1 MDPEVPRPEERIQVT
16 DVEDPGQAEAA
27 DERDACNEN
36 GERGPERST
45 GRQTAQVKV
54 REELWHA
61 RVASFRAQ
69 PAAG

>member
-16 DVEDPGQAEAA
+16 DVEDLRQAEAA
-27 DERDACNEN
+27 DERNAGNEN
-36 GERGPERST
+36 GERGPDPST
-45 GRQTAQVKV
+45 GKQAAQVKV